1 MKKYLLVLC
10 CLVIGITLVGCT
22 IKNDKTVK
30 EDNVTAD
37 VNTDIKDS
45 ALELTYKTFN
55 ESTVGEKV
63 YTLGVVTDIDL
74 EGVKRDEPNF
84 VLVQDAGDEVEEYL
98 ICCNMSIKEFQ
109 ELGLAEGNPIKIYG
123 TLEQESKGG
132 IIVIQATLI
141 DRGL

>member
-1 MKKYLLVLC
+1 MKKYLLVIYC
-10 CLVIGITLVGCT
+10 FVIGITLVGCT

-45 ALELTYKTFN
+45 ALELTYKIFN
-55 ESTVGEKV
+55 ESMVGEKV
-63 YTLGVVTDIDL
+63 YTLGVITDIDL

-84 VLVQDAGDEVEEYL
+84 VLIQDAGDEVEEYL
-98 ICCNMSIKEFQ
+98 ICCNMSVQEFN
-109 ELGLAEGNPIKIYG
+109 ELDLVEGNPIKIYG
-123 TLEQESKGG
+123 TIKEESKAG